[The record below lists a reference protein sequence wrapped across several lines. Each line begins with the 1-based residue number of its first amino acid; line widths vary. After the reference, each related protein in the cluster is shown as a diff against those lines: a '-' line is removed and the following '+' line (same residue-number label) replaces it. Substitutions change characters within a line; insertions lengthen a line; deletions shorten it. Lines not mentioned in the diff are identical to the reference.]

1 MNSGDSDKPGNTTV
15 TARIG
20 STIPANAFG
29 TTCSAAANS
38 VRRYYN
44 VTADTS
50 TGLNVTLHLY
60 YDDAELNGQT
70 EGSLKIYHCESGSW
84 VEETG
89 TYSRDSTNNY
99 VEVTGVDS
107 FSPFILGDSGPTAV
121 TLARFTSC
129 PAVETRFLGETWFLA
144 VLVALGAV
152 GATLLLR
159 TQRRRV

>member
-60 YDDAELNGQT
+60 YDDAELNGNT
-70 EGSLKIYHCESGSW
+70 EGSLDVYHCESGSW
-84 VEETG
+84 VKEDD
-89 TYSRDSTNNY
+89 TYSRDTDANW
-99 VEVTGVDS
+99 VQVTGVDS

-121 TLARFTSC
+121 ILQGFTARPAGSGNGFALPLA
-129 PAVETRFLGETWFLA
+129 
-144 VLVALGAV
+144 LVALGAV